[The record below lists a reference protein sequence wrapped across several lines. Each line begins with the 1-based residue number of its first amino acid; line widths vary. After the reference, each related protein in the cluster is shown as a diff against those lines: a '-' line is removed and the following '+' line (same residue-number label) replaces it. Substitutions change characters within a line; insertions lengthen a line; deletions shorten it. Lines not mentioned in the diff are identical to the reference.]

1 MRRDPAVIS
10 RESTIFIHCLH
21 VQRMSKARGIPQNDA
36 SSLQALLIKLGYQA
50 SAAALIVPR
59 IPSAVILV
67 WCLMNFDDRS
77 PSIKEPIFKHV
88 PKNC

>member
-1 MRRDPAVIS
+1 MMRRDPAVIS
-10 RESTIFIHCLH
+10 RESTIFIHFLH

-36 SSLQALLIKLGYQA
+36 GSLQALLIKLGYQA

-59 IPSAVILV
+59 PSSFL
-67 WCLMNFDDRS
+67 FGDDRS
-77 PSIKEPIFKHV
+77 PSIKEPIRHV